1 MHKNKF
7 QVDQRLNT
15 KSNRNLEDK
24 ILYCKNQHKQSSKTS
39 GKKYV
44 PHITQK
50 WFSRNW
56 DVKEQ
61 ADRKMGKEMDTKQI
75 EIKQIANALFDS
87 VSVLGNYILATT

>member
-24 ILYCKNQHKQSSKTS
+24 ILYCKNQQSSKTS
-39 GKKYV
+39 GKKYMH
-44 PHITQK
+44 HITQK

-56 DVKEQ
+56 DIKEK
-61 ADRKMGKEMDTKQI
+61 ANRKMGKEMDSKWI
-75 EIKQIANALFDS
+75 EIKQIANAFFDS
-87 VSVLGNYILATT
+87 VSALGNYILATA